1 MARGCTR
8 DAALS
13 RQEAG
18 ARRRTGPERMPEA
31 PRRKPSARAR
41 RPAPP
46 AWRDRL
52 PTLEQRHWDLIGLG
66 LVALA
71 VFLALLIYLGWD
83 GGEIGAAL
91 VDGLRRGL
99 GAVHH
104 VVPVA
109 LLAAGVVVV
118 MRPVLPA
125 VRPFRAAAAC
135 LFAGTTLGLAAGT
148 LGVGTGPAEERGGL
162 VGEGLL
168 EVASTLL
175 GTVGAHI
182 VAVFFL
188 LAGVLLLTGASV
200 ASVVK
205 ATGDSVST
213 TGRRLRAGTAG
224 VGSAVVARRRTA
236 REELQALEAAGGA
249 TAVTRRSAPASSD
262 FWSGAERFPDFYEG
276 SAEVEPAEPAP
287 EPAARACSLSPSPRS
302 RASPRTP
309 TRTSPASRA
318 PRARSRRRT

>member
-1 MARGCTR
+1 MSSSSSTTSTRTGREAASISPQSTGAASTEALCGSKKPATRGARR
-8 DAALS
+8 

-52 PTLEQRHWDLIGLG
+52 PALEQRHWDLIGLG
-66 LVALA
+66 TVSLA

-109 LLAAGVVVV
+109 LLAAGVIVV

-148 LGVGTGPAEERGGL
+148 LGVGAGPAEERGGL

-168 EVASTLL
+168 EVTSTLL
-175 GTVGAHI
+175 G
-182 VAVFFL
+182 
-188 LAGVLLLTGASV
+188 
-200 ASVVK
+200 
-205 ATGDSVST
+205 
-213 TGRRLRAGTAG
+213 
-224 VGSAVVARRRTA
+224 
-236 REELQALEAAGGA
+236 
-249 TAVTRRSAPASSD
+249 
-262 FWSGAERFPDFYEG
+262 
-276 SAEVEPAEPAP
+276 
-287 EPAARACSLSPSPRS
+287 
-302 RASPRTP
+302 
-309 TRTSPASRA
+309 
-318 PRARSRRRT
+318 